1 MTRSLYCIRRLAL
14 AAALSLL
21 ALLAAA
27 HGQDTSDRAPNLP
40 DTPYNYANVT
50 LPRHLAVMKTNI
62 PKDNPITNHGATLGR
77 VLFYDK
83 RLSVN
88 NTTACA
94 ACHLQEYAFSDPE
107 QFSIGFAGAKTPRN
121 AMGLAN
127 GRFFQADQFFW
138 DARVETLEE
147 LILLPIQ
154 SPIEMGNTVEQA
166 VAAVA
171 AAPFYPPLFAKA
183 FGSPEVTPERIAKAV
198 AQFIRAMVSYQ
209 SRYDEGIATGFRN
222 FTGQEYFGMQL
233 FENSALRC
241 GRCHLTA
248 TQMLIFPS
256 NNGLDVVYADKGVG
270 LITGDGFD
278 HGLFKP
284 PSLRNVALT
293 GPYMHDGRF
302 ATLQD
307 VLKHYSSGIQSHK
320 NLGSFLP
327 EKGVNLTARQR
338 DAIEAF
344 LHTLTDTAFITDPK
358 FSDPFA
364 NPRQESR

>member
-1 MTRSLYCIRRLAL
+1 MIRNPYRIGCLAL
-14 AAALSLL
+14 VAALGLL
-21 ALLAAA
+21 TLLAAA
-27 HGQDTSDRAPNLP
+27 QAQDAADRVPNLP
-40 DTPYNYANVT
+40 DTPYNYAHVT
-50 LPRHLAVMKTNI
+50 LPRHLAVVKTNI
-62 PKDNPITNHGATLGR
+62 PKDNPITDYGATLGR
-77 VLFYDK
+77 VLFYDR
-83 RLSVN
+83 RLSAN

-94 ACHLQEYAFSDPE
+94 SCHFQEYAFSDPE
-107 QFSIGFAGAKTPRN
+107 QFSTGFAGAKTPRN

-138 DARVETLEE
+138 DVRVSTLEE

-154 SPIEMGNTVEQA
+154 SPIEMGSTLEQA
-166 VAAVA
+166 VAKVT

-183 FGSPEVTPERIAKAV
+183 FGSPEVTPERIAKAM

-209 SRYDEGIATGFRN
+209 SRYDEGIASGFRN
-222 FTGQEYFGMQL
+222 FTQQEYFGLQL
-233 FENSALRC
+233 FENGALRC
-241 GRCHLTA
+241 ARCHLTA
-248 TQMLIFPS
+248 TQILIFPS

-270 LITGDGFD
+270 SITGDGFD

-302 ATLQD
+302 ATLQE

-327 EKGVNLTARQR
+327 EKGLDLTASQR

-344 LHTLTDTAFITDPK
+344 LHTLTDSAFITDPK

-364 NPRQESR
+364 KPGKERR

>member
-1 MTRSLYCIRRLAL
+1 MTRNLHRIRRLAL

-27 HGQDTSDRAPNLP
+27 HAQDVSDRVPILP
-40 DTPYNYANVT
+40 DTPYAYANVP
-50 LPRHLAVMKTNI
+50 LPPHLAVIRTNI
-62 PKDNPITNHGATLGR
+62 PKANPITDHGATLGR

-107 QFSIGFAGAKTPRN
+107 QFSTGFAGAKTPRN

-127 GRFFQADQFFW
+127 GRFFQADHFFW
-138 DARVETLEE
+138 DARVKTLEE

-154 SPIEMGNTVEQA
+154 SPIEMGSTLEQA
-166 VAAVA
+166 VAKVA
-171 AAPFYPPLFAKA
+171 AAAFYPPLFAKA
-183 FGSPEVTPERIAKAV
+183 FGTPEVTPERIAKAV

-209 SRYDEGIATGFRN
+209 SKYDEGIATGFRN
-222 FTGQEYFGMQL
+222 FTGQEFFGMQL
-233 FENSALRC
+233 FENQALRC
-241 GRCHLTA
+241 ARCHLTD
-248 TQMLIFPS
+248 TQILIFPS

-270 LITGDGFD
+270 SITGDGFD

-307 VLKHYSSGIQSHK
+307 VLQHYSSGIQSHK

-344 LHTLTDTAFITDPK
+344 LHTLTDPAFITDPK

-364 NPRQESR
+364 KPREERR

>member
-1 MTRSLYCIRRLAL
+1 MTRNPYRIRRFAL
-14 AAALSLL
+14 AAAVILL
-21 ALLAAA
+21 ILLAAA
-27 HGQDTSDRAPNLP
+27 HAQDTSSRVPNLP
-40 DTPYNYANVT
+40 HTPYVYANVP
-50 LPRHLAVMKTNI
+50 LPPHLAAIKTNI
-62 PKDNPITNHGATLGR
+62 PKDNPITDHGATLGR

-83 RLSVN
+83 RLSIN

-154 SPIEMGNTVEQA
+154 SPIEMGNTVELA

-183 FGSPEVTPERIAKAV
+183 FGSPEVTQERIAKAM
-198 AQFIRAMVSYQ
+198 AQFIRAMVSYR
-209 SRYDEGIATGFRN
+209 SRYDAGVATGFRN

-233 FENSALRC
+233 FESSSLRC
-241 GRCHLTA
+241 SRCHLSS
-248 TQMLIFPS
+248 TQILIFPS

-270 LITGDGFD
+270 SITGDGFD
-278 HGLFKP
+278 NGLFKP

-327 EKGVNLTARQR
+327 DKGLNLTVRQR
-338 DAIEAF
+338 DAIAAF

-364 NPRQESR
+364 KPR

>member
-1 MTRSLYCIRRLAL
+1 MIRNPYRIGRLAL
-14 AAALSLL
+14 AAALGLL
-21 ALLAAA
+21 ALLTASHAQDAA
-27 HGQDTSDRAPNLP
+27 DRVPALP
-40 DTPYNYANVT
+40 DTPYNYANVP
-50 LPRHLAVMKTNI
+50 LPPHLAGMKTNI
-62 PKDNPITNHGATLGR
+62 PKDNPITDHGATLGR

-94 ACHLQEYAFSDPE
+94 ACHFQEYAFSDPE
-107 QFSIGFAGAKTPRN
+107 QFSIGFAGARTPRN

-127 GRFFQADQFFW
+127 GRFFQADHFFW
-138 DARVETLEE
+138 DARVSTLEE

-154 SPIEMGNTVEQA
+154 SPIEMGSTLEQA
-166 VAAVA
+166 VAKVA

-183 FGSPEVTPERIAKAV
+183 FGTPEVTPERIAKAM

-209 SRYDEGIATGFRN
+209 SKYDAGIATGFRN

-233 FENSALRC
+233 FESSSLRC
-241 GRCHLTA
+241 TRCHLSNA
-248 TQMLIFPS
+248 QILIFPS

-270 LITGDGFD
+270 AITGDGFD

-320 NLGSFLP
+320 TLGSFLP
-327 EKGVNLTARQR
+327 QKGVNLTARQR

-344 LHTLTDTAFITDPK
+344 LHTLTDPVFISDPK

-364 NPRQESR
+364 APEKERR

>member
-1 MTRSLYCIRRLAL
+1 MIRNPYRLGRLVL

-27 HGQDTSDRAPNLP
+27 HAQDTPGRVPNLP
-40 DTPYNYANVT
+40 DTPHAYANPP
-50 LPRHLAVMKTNI
+50 LPPHLAVMRTNI

-83 RLSVN
+83 RLSVT

-94 ACHLQEYAFSDPE
+94 SCHFQEYAFSDPE
-107 QFSIGFAGAKTPRN
+107 QFSTGFAGVKTPRN

-127 GRFFQADQFFW
+127 GRFFQADHFFW
-138 DARVETLEE
+138 DARVSTLEE
-147 LILLPIQ
+147 LILIPIQ
-154 SPIEMGNTVEQA
+154 SPIEMGSTLEQV
-166 VAAVA
+166 VAEVT

-183 FGSPEVTPERIAKAV
+183 FGSPEVTPERIAKAM
-198 AQFIRAMVSYQ
+198 AQFLRAMVSYQ
-209 SRYDEGIATGFRN
+209 SKYDVGIASGFRN
-222 FTGQEYFGMQL
+222 FTRQEYFGLQL
-233 FENSALRC
+233 FENQALRC
-241 GRCHLTA
+241 ARCHLTD
-248 TQMLIFPS
+248 TQILIFPS

-270 LITGDGFD
+270 SITGDGFD

-344 LHTLTDTAFITDPK
+344 LHTLTDPAFITDPK

-364 NPRQESR
+364 KPREERR

>member
-1 MTRSLYCIRRLAL
+1 MNETLHCARLLTL
-14 AAALSLL
+14 AAVLSLMTL
-21 ALLAAA
+21 FAASQA
-27 HGQDTSDRAPNLP
+27 QEAVERVPNLP

-50 LPRHLAVMKTNI
+50 LPPHLAVIQTNI
-62 PKDNPITNHGATLGR
+62 PRDNPITDHGATLGR
-77 VLFYDK
+77 VLFYDR
-83 RLSVN
+83 RLSAN

-107 QFSIGFAGAKTPRN
+107 QFSTGFAGIKTPRN

-127 GRFFQADQFFW
+127 GRFFQADHFFW
-138 DARVETLEE
+138 DARVSTLEE

-154 SPIEMGNTVEQA
+154 SPIEMGNTIEQA
-166 VAAVA
+166 VAKVA

-183 FGSPEVTPERIAKAV
+183 FGTPEVTPERIAKAM

-209 SRYDEGIATGFRN
+209 SRYDEGIRTDFRN
-222 FTGQEYFGMQL
+222 FTPQEYFGLQL
-233 FENSALRC
+233 FENQAFRC
-241 GRCHLTA
+241 VRCHMTD
-248 TQMLIFPS
+248 TQILNFPR

-270 LITGDGFD
+270 SITGDGFD
-278 HGLFKP
+278 HGRFKP

-302 ATLQD
+302 ATLRD

-320 NLGSFLP
+320 NLDPFLP
-327 EKGVNLTARQR
+327 EKGVNLTASQR

-344 LHTLTDTAFITDPK
+344 LHTLTDQEFINDPK

-364 NPRQESR
+364 KPRKKRR

>member
-1 MTRSLYCIRRLAL
+1 MIDSLYRLRKLLPALAL
-14 AAALSLL
+14 CFLG
-21 ALLAAA
+21 LLAAA
-27 HGQDTSDRAPNLP
+27 YAQNAPDRVPTLP
-40 DTPYNYANVT
+40 ETPYNYANVP
-50 LPRHLAVMKTNI
+50 LPQHLAVIRTNI
-62 PKDNPITNHGATLGR
+62 PKDNPITDHGATLGR
-77 VLFYDK
+77 VLFYDR

-88 NTTACA
+88 DTTACA

-107 QFSIGFAGAKTPRN
+107 RFSTGFAGAKTPRN

-154 SPIEMGNTVEQA
+154 SPIEMGNTVELA
-166 VAAVA
+166 VAKVA
-171 AAPFYPPLFAKA
+171 AAPFYPPLFTKA
-183 FGSPEVTPERIAKAV
+183 FGSPEVTPERIAQAM
-198 AQFIRAMVSYQ
+198 AQFIRAMVSYR
-209 SRYDEGIATGFRN
+209 SKYDEGVATGFRD

-233 FENSALRC
+233 FESSSLRC
-241 GRCHLTA
+241 SRCHLSS
-248 TQMLIFPS
+248 TQILIFPS
-256 NNGLDVVYADKGVG
+256 NNGLDAVYADKGVG
-270 LITGDGFD
+270 SITGDGFD
-278 HGLFKP
+278 NGLFKP

-327 EKGVNLTARQR
+327 EKGVNLSARQR

-364 NPRQESR
+364 MPR